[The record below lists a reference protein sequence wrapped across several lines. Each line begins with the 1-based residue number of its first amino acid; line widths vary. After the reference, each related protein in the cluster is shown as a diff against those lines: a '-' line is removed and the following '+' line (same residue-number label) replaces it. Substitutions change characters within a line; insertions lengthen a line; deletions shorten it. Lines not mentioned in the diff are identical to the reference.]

1 MGSGVFNGDLCLP
14 LLGASQ
20 FFKSGLEGD
29 GTFVSIVNTPIS
41 ASDADDMTGLIIPE
55 RINRAP
61 L

>member
-1 MGSGVFNGDLCLP
+1 MGSGIVGGDLCWP
-14 LLGASQ
+14 LFGVSQ
-20 FFKSGLEGD
+20 FFKGGLEGD